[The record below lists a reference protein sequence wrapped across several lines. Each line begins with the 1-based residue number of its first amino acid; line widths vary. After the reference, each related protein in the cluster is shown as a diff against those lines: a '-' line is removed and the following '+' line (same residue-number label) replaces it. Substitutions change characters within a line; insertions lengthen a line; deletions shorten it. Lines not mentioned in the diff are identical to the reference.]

1 MSHSSFLAIA
11 KDPTIIPGVHH
22 HCDEWCDYCLVTNRC
37 LEFRCTA
44 EHRRRQ
50 GLADGEPTFRRLD
63 EAVAFTRSVAEAE
76 GTSTPELDAL
86 VAEGAERAGLHTA
99 DPLAG
104 AALEY
109 ARQISIGFAPIAE
122 LVANAPIRRSG
133 PAPEEVLL
141 WYHVRIYFRLVRALV
156 AREGR
161 GPGRNHTEDANGSA
175 KLVLIAIQKS
185 RAAID
190 QMQAHEPADDFT
202 DLMSRLITLERGIE
216 ERFPDA
222 RTYVRIGLDVPVA

>member
-11 KDPTIIPGVHH
+11 KDATIIPGVHH

-37 LEFRCTA
+37 LAFRCTA

-50 GLADGEPTFRRLD
+50 GLADGEPTFRSLD

-109 ARQISIGFAPIAE
+109 ARQISIGFADCRVGGQRADSALWACTRRSVA
-122 LVANAPIRRSG
+122 LVSRPHLLPVGASARGERRARSG
-133 PAPEEVLL
+133 PEPN
-141 WYHVRIYFRLVRALV
+141 
-156 AREGR
+156 GR
-161 GPGRNHTEDANGSA
+161 CEW
-175 KLVLIAIQKS
+175 ICQ
-185 RAAID
+185 
-190 QMQAHEPADDFT
+190 
-202 DLMSRLITLERGIE
+202 
-216 ERFPDA
+216 A
-222 RTYVRIGLDVPVA
+222 RTDRDSEVTCSY